1 MSKVGGF
8 AMSFY
13 MFQWRY
19 KEAALKAMV
28 QHPQDRSEAA
38 RKAIEAYGGK
48 LHHFFFAF
56 GDFDG
61 VAISEFPDAES
72 ATASALT
79 IGAGGA
85 ASAIKTT
92 VLISAEEAVR
102 AMEKAGTIRSGY
114 TPPTS

>member
-1 MSKVGGF
+1 
-8 AMSFY
+8 MSFY

-38 RKAIEAYGGK
+38 RTAVEAYGGK

-56 GDFDG
+56 GEFDG

-72 ATASALT
+72 ATAAALT
-79 IGAGGA
+79 IGTGGA
-85 ASAIKTT
+85 ASTTKTT
-92 VLISAEEAVR
+92 VLISTEEAVR
-102 AMEKAGTIRSGY
+102 AMEKVGTGRSGY
-114 TPPTS
+114 TPPTA

>member
-8 AMSFY
+8 VMSFY

-38 RKAIEAYGGK
+38 RTAVEAYGGK

-56 GDFDG
+56 GEFDG
-61 VAISEFPDAES
+61 VAISEFADTES
-72 ATASALT
+72 ATAAALT

-85 ASAIKTT
+85 AAAIKTT
-92 VLISAEEAVR
+92 VLISTEEAVR
-102 AMEKAGTIRSGY
+102 AMEKAGAIRSGY
-114 TPPTS
+114 TAPSA

>member
-1 MSKVGGF
+1 MP
-8 AMSFY
+8 FY

-38 RKAIEAYGGK
+38 RRAIEAYGGK

-61 VAISEFPDAES
+61 LAISEFPDTES

-79 IGAGGA
+79 IGSGGA

-102 AMEKAGTIRSGY
+102 AMEKARSIRSGY
-114 TPPTS
+114 TPPSS

>member
-1 MSKVGGF
+1 
-8 AMSFY
+8 MSFY

-38 RKAIEAYGGK
+38 RAAIEAYGGK
-48 LHHFFFAF
+48 LHQFFFAF

-61 VAISEFPDAES
+61 VAISEFPDNES
-72 ATASALT
+72 ATAAALT

-92 VLISAEEAVR
+92 VLISTEEAVR
-102 AMEKAGTIRSGY
+102 AMERAGTVRSGY
-114 TPPTS
+114 TPPTA

>member
-1 MSKVGGF
+1 
-8 AMSFY
+8 MSFY

-28 QHPQDRSEAA
+28 RHPQDRSEAA

-48 LHHFFFAF
+48 LHHFFFSF
-56 GDFDG
+56 GEYDG
-61 VAISEFPDAES
+61 VAISEFPDTES

-92 VLISAEEAVR
+92 VLISTKEAMG
-102 AMEKAGTIRSGY
+102 AMEKAGTVQSGY
-114 TPPTS
+114 APPAA

>member
-1 MSKVGGF
+1 
-8 AMSFY
+8 MSFY
-13 MFQWRY
+13 MLQWRY
-19 KEAALKAMV
+19 KETALRALV
-28 QHPQDRSEAA
+28 QNPQDRSEAA

-56 GDFDG
+56 GEFDG

-92 VLISAEEAVR
+92 VLISSEEAVR
-102 AMEKAGTIRSGY
+102 AMEKAHVARSGY
-114 TPPTS
+114 TPPAA